1 MGPLVLHVARGL
13 VEASYADSTWAR
25 HASAVKCLEHF
36 ESLRGYSISWPVKL
50 ETLCEF
56 VSWALLEKGLKSDTV
71 KAYLSSINV
80 AHITVQ
86 YFTCFLIVF

>member
-1 MGPLVLHVARGL
+1 MGPLVPNVARGL

-56 VSWALLEKGLKSDTV
+56 VSWALLEKGLNQTRLKRTLV
-71 KAYLSSINV
+71 L
-80 AHITVQ
+80 
-86 YFTCFLIVF
+86 